1 MLQHEFS
8 VSHYALSLLLLITL
22 EVKTYLLLCLPK
34 ILRWK
39 YAECIESAGEVD
51 AVASPADGL
60 YYPAWDLEEDICAND
75 GKQPVYMTNNP
86 TIWMHSSFFAPSF
99 EGKTSRSKL

>member
-1 MLQHEFS
+1 MSLRTFAAARIFS
-8 VSHYALSLLLLITL
+8 KSLCFVFASLIEL

-39 YAECIESAGEVD
+39 YAECIEAAGEVD

-60 YYPAWDLEEDICAND
+60 YYPDWDGEEDICANN

-86 TIWMHSSFFAPSF
+86 TIWMHNDLKACCTANFP
-99 EGKTSRSKL
+99 